1 MSAEATPADPASGNS
16 GRTTDRLLGVLM
28 VFAEAERATAA
39 QVAEI
44 TGIPV
49 STVYRMLDRLSSAGF
64 VQRVG
69 TGPDY
74 GAGPVAVRF
83 AERYRNGAL
92 ERTSIGPRL
101 ERLSRE
107 SGELAA
113 FMVPVGTEALC
124 VDAVEGARVLRCCY
138 TRGAVRPLLRG
149 ATAEA
154 LLAHLPESRREEVY
168 AAYRLPSE
176 RVRALEAAHPL
187 VRERGVAISES
198 ALDEG
203 VWGASAPVLDDSG
216 SLNGVVT
223 VMAPAALT
231 ERRRPYYVR
240 LVKEAARDLSGGTI

>member
-1 MSAEATPADPASGNS
+1 MSADATSGNA

-28 VFAEAERATAA
+28 VFAEAERATASEA
-39 QVAEI
+39 SEA

-49 STVYRMLDRLSSAGF
+49 STVYRMLDRLSATGF
-64 VQRVG
+64 VERVG
-69 TGPDY
+69 TAY
-74 GAGPVAVRF
+74 RAGPVAVRF
-83 AERYRNGAL
+83 AEKYRNGAL
-92 ERTSIGPRL
+92 ERTAIGPRL
-101 ERLSRE
+101 ERLSHE

-138 TRGAVRPLLRG
+138 TRGAAQPLLRG

-154 LLAHLPESRREEVY
+154 LLAHLPESRRQEVY
-168 AAYRLPSE
+168 AAYRLPAE

-187 VRERGVAISES
+187 VREQGVAVSES

-203 VWGASAPVLDDSG
+203 VWGASAPVLGDSG

>member
-1 MSAEATPADPASGNS
+1 MSADATSGNA
-16 GRTTDRLLGVLM
+16 GRTTDRLLSVLM
-28 VFAEAERATAA
+28 VFAETEHATASEVSDA
-39 QVAEI
+39 

-49 STVYRMLDRLSSAGF
+49 STVYRMLDRLSATGF

-69 TGPDY
+69 TSY

-83 AERYRNGAL
+83 AEKYRNGAL
-92 ERTSIGPRL
+92 ERTAIGPRL
-101 ERLSRE
+101 ERLSHE

-154 LLAHLPESRREEVY
+154 LLAHLPESRRQEVY
-168 AAYRLPSE
+168 AAYRLPAA
-176 RVRALEAAHPL
+176 RVRALESEHPR
-187 VRERGVAISES
+187 VREQGVAVSES

-203 VWGASAPVLDDSG
+203 VWGASAPVLGGSG

-223 VMAPAALT
+223 VMAPAAVT

>member
-1 MSAEATPADPASGNS
+1 MSADATSGNA

-28 VFAEAERATAA
+28 VFAEAERATASEVSEA
-39 QVAEI
+39 

-49 STVYRMLDRLSSAGF
+49 STVYRMLDRLSATGF
-64 VQRVG
+64 VERVG
-69 TGPDY
+69 AAY
-74 GAGPVAVRF
+74 RAGPVAVRF
-83 AERYRNGAL
+83 AEKYRNGAL
-92 ERTSIGPRL
+92 ERTAIGPRL
-101 ERLSRE
+101 ERLSHE

-138 TRGAVRPLLRG
+138 TRGAAQPLLRG
-149 ATAEA
+149 ATAEV
-154 LLAHLPESRREEVY
+154 LLAHLPESRRQEVY
-168 AAYRLPSE
+168 AAYRLPAE

-187 VRERGVAISES
+187 VRERGVAVSES

-203 VWGASAPVLDDSG
+203 VWGASAPVLGDSG

>member
-1 MSAEATPADPASGNS
+1 MSADAAPTAVSGNA

-28 VFAEAERATAA
+28 VFAETEEATAA

-49 STVYRMLDRLSSAGF
+49 STVYRMLERLSASGF
-64 VQRVG
+64 VQRRD
-69 TGPDY
+69 TGPAY

-83 AERYRNGAL
+83 AERYRSGAL

-101 ERLSRE
+101 ARLSHE

-113 FMVPVGTEALC
+113 FMVPMGTEALC

-168 AAYRLPSE
+168 AAYRLPAA
-176 RVRALEAAHPL
+176 RVRGLEAAHPL
-187 VRERGVAISES
+187 VRERGVAVSES

-203 VWGASAPVLDDSG
+203 VWGASSPVLDDSG
-216 SLNGVVT
+216 ALKGVVT